1 MVGLS
6 APCIL
11 HFSFCI
17 SHFAFFP
24 PRFEPWTPLSLL
36 PSLARLVSMGRM
48 PSYLEALTLRLA
60 AGIAELPEEVRA
72 RHGKYLLAGQREDG
86 GFAGREGGSDLY
98 YTGFALRS
106 LAILGELYGPPAER
120 AAGFLRSRLAG
131 QESIVDFLSLI
142 YGAMLVESAAGIDV
156 FQGADPGWR
165 DAVAAALEK
174 LRRPDGGYAKGAE
187 GIASS
192 TYHTF
197 LVLLCQQLI
206 GKGPRQPEQIVA
218 FLKSQAC
225 DEGGFREIRASK
237 RAGTNPT
244 AAAIGAL
251 RILGSL
257 DDHSRLDTIDF
268 LAEMQT
274 DEGGLRANTRIPIAD
289 LLSTFTGLITLEDL
303 GGTAEIDLP
312 AVRRFVRSLDLE
324 TGGFRGAEW
333 DPAHDVEYTFY
344 GLGTLGLLTKYP

>member
-1 MVGLS
+1 MVAFSLMVRRVL
-6 APCIL
+6 L
-11 HFSFCI
+11 HFS
-17 SHFAFFP
+17 
-24 PRFEPWTPLSLL
+24 
-36 PSLARLVSMGRM
+36 M
-48 PSYLEALTLRLA
+48 PTYLEDLTLRLA
-60 AGIAELPEEVRA
+60 AAIAELPEESRA
-72 RHGKYLLAGQREDG
+72 RHAKYLLARQREEG

-106 LAILGELYGPPAER
+106 LAMLGELYGEPAER

-142 YGAMLVESAAGIDV
+142 YGAVLVESAAGTDV
-156 FQGADPGWR
+156 FAGAEPNWR

-174 LRRPDGGYAKGAE
+174 LRRSDGGYAKGAE

-206 GKGPRQPEQIVA
+206 GREPHEPGQIVA
-218 FLKSQAC
+218 FIRSQHC
-225 DEGGFREIRASK
+225 EEGGFREIRASK

-251 RILGSL
+251 RILDAL
-257 DDHSRLDTIDF
+257 DENMRLDTIDF
-268 LAEMQT
+268 LADMQM
-274 DEGGLRANTRIPIAD
+274 DDGGLRANTRIPMAD
-289 LLSTFTGLITLEDL
+289 LLSTFTGLLTLQDL
-303 GGTAEIDLP
+303 GGESEIDLA
-312 AVRRFVRSLDLE
+312 AVRRFAKSLELDE
-324 TGGFRGAEW
+324 GGFRGAEW

-344 GLGTLGLLTKYP
+344 GLGTLGLLTRHG